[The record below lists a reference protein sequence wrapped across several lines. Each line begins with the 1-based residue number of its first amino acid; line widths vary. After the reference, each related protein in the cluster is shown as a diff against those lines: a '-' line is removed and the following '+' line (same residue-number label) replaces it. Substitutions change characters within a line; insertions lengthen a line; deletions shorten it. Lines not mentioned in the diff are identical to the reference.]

1 MLAIIL
7 IYNGEVIRLYNY
19 AEDAGLAHAQME
31 AAEQLHSATKAVE
44 VVQAALAGG
53 FLTNL
58 SDFDTLQHI
67 MRPVFQMSR
76 GALREVE
83 IAGPPNSPPG
93 SILVTPTPDGENVSL
108 MSDRDDCEKIGKFG
122 CSSAPL
128 SAATGQWYK
137 DAFGIDRLWSFVP
150 KDASW
155 IGPVFIRSN
164 QFVSICN
171 ELCWIPAFTFVG
183 RAKRAGSNKAQIE
196 GLLSTDPVPESP
208 SVDLDGFPVLD
219 IVVVRAVLSASILQN
234 VALTAARVTKGKAVV
249 ATATG
254 DVVAAEDMASAVTME
269 DATGLLKTRKVW
281 TIENDWFKAIEEEM
295 VEEGEQGDTKTID
308 SDGGA
313 IITARKV
320 EGPGG
325 DTLAIGEILRLVL
338 GTPFSEYTEPTLS
351 SIQMMSLA
359 SACVPGG
366 IMVLCMCVAVYLR
379 YRSQSQKGAEDA
391 KGFNRGPNSPSS
403 LSGSLS
409 RTWGSVK
416 KFASNR
422 QLALSPK
429 GGFGGGSLK
438 SFRFLQRTKSFTL
451 KSAKPEAV
459 PGSSEMMQIELDP
472 QFGGRRTSAAG
483 ALAIPD

>member
-7 IYNGEVIRLYNY
+7 IYNDEVLRLYNY
-19 AEDAGLAHAQME
+19 AEDAGVAHAQME

-58 SDFDTLQHI
+58 SDFDTLHHI
-67 MRPVFQMSR
+67 MRPVFDLSR

-83 IAGPPNSPPG
+83 IAGPPDSPPG
-93 SILVTPTPDGENVSL
+93 SILVMPTPDGKNVSL

-137 DAFGIDRLWSFVP
+137 DAYGIDRLWSFVP

-155 IGPVFIRSN
+155 VGPVFIRSN

-171 ELCWIPAFTFVG
+171 DLCWIPAFTFVG
-183 RAKRAGSNKAQIE
+183 RAKREGSTKAQIE
-196 GLLSTDPVPESP
+196 GLLSTDPLPERP
-208 SVDLDGFPVLD
+208 SVDLDGNPVLN

-254 DVVAAEDMASAVTME
+254 DVVAAEDMASAVTMDDE
-269 DATGLLKTRKVW
+269 TGLLKTRKVW
-281 TIENDWFKAIEEEM
+281 TIENDWFKAIEEPM
-295 VEEGEQGDTKTID
+295 VAQGERVSKTID
-308 SDGGA
+308 SGGGA

-320 EGPGG
+320 EGPGN
-325 DTLAIGEILRLVL
+325 DALAIGQILRLVL

-351 SIQMMSLA
+351 SIQIMSIA

-366 IMVLCMCVAVYLR
+366 IMVLCMCVALYLR

-391 KGFNRGPNSPSS
+391 KGFNRGPKSPSS

-409 RTWGSVK
+409 RTLGSVK

-429 GGFGGGSLK
+429 GGFGGAALK
-438 SFRFLQRTKSFTL
+438 PFRFLKRTKSFTL

-459 PGSSEMMQIELDP
+459 PGSSEMMQLELDG
-472 QFGGRRTSAAG
+472 QFGGKRSSMAG
-483 ALAIPD
+483 SLAIPD